1 MEATGT
7 NITIDP
13 TYGRAYVS
21 SANFANNTVT
31 FSNTQ
36 TLNDGDE
43 VRFAYASDIP
53 TSSEY
58 SPGTGQN
65 TDMQLGHVQTS
76 LDENNLKI
84 EGYINIASI
93 QSDAPVEIYI
103 DDLVTVV

>member
-1 MEATGT
+1 
-7 NITIDP
+7 
-13 TYGRAYVS
+13 
-21 SANFANNTVT
+21 
-31 FSNTQ
+31 
-36 TLNDGDE
+36 LNDGDE
-43 VRFAYASDIP
+43 IRFGYASDNP
-53 TSSEY
+53 KLSEY
-58 SPGTGQN
+58 SPGVGQN